1 MRNSLN
7 SILPYDYL
15 VHSFTVWYLL
25 FPRCLHLTISR
36 IHSLVDLYFSS
47 DRLPYSSV
55 GWSVFL
61 CWSFAV
67 FIRWLIRVSLLIV
80 CRIHSLADPCFF
92 ADRLPYS
99 SVDWSVF
106 LCWSFAVYIC
116 RWSFVVPDRLPF
128 TFAADP
134 LSFLIVCRLL
144 LPLIVCRSWSF
155 AVYFCHWSFAV
166 ADRCCL
172 LLSLIVCR
180 FLSLLIVCSS
190 FLLLII
196 CSPTR
201 QIICHILL
209 LWLIC
214 IFVTDRSPCFLA
226 DRCRPSVANCFGT
239 SS

>member
-1 MRNSLN
+1 VFLSW
-7 SILPYDYL
+7 
-15 VHSFTVWYLL
+15 SFAVFIRWLIRVSRL
-25 FPRCLHLTISR
+25 IVCR
-36 IHSLVDLYFSS
+36 IHPLADPCFFA

-67 FIRWLIRVSLLIV
+67 FIRWLIRVSRLIVCHILRFHWLIV
-80 CRIHSLADPCFF
+80 CRS
-92 ADRLPYS
+92 
-99 SVDWSVF
+99 
-106 LCWSFAVYIC
+106 WSFAVYFC

-128 TFAADP
+128 TFAADR
-134 LSFLIVCRLL
+134 LSFLIVFRLL

-155 AVYFCHWSFAV
+155 AVYFCRWSFVVPDLLPFTFA
-166 ADRCCL
+166 ADRLSFLIVCHL
-172 LLSLIVCR
+172 LLSLVVCR

-196 CSPTR
+196 GSPIR

-214 IFVTDRSPCFLA
+214 IFVTDRSPYFLLTDTSFLA